1 MKEERRDLEGAA
13 GGKKGEIAKPA
24 WKKEENVERKEEGKK
39 GDGILRLIQLKGS
52 AGGRKKRRKRRNL
65 LLRLLPAS

>member
-1 MKEERRDLEGAA
+1 MEKR
-13 GGKKGEIAKPA
+13 GKLQSPHG
-24 WKKEENVERKEEGKK
+24 KKEENVERKEEGKK